1 MPEDAG
7 KPIATKRGAA
17 LSSIKWERFCSA
29 MELMIDFV
37 PELGNGVICEFTH
50 NNEIGVLDCK
60 ECNPFP
66 GVRKYFHYDEDT
78 LPIPDN

>member
-1 MPEDAG
+1 
-7 KPIATKRGAA
+7 
-17 LSSIKWERFCSA
+17 

-66 GVRKYFHYDEDT
+66 GVRKYFYYDEDT
-78 LPIPDN
+78 LPFPDN